1 MDQDYTHF
9 ENYEDLL
16 AREGFRPRLEFHPQ
30 GERKMSDVLWPYK
43 FLEKVNCGIS
53 VCRQLHYHGYLITT
67 SDGLETGIG
76 VDCGRKYFGLKFTR
90 QRQRVDQEVA
100 RRQRI
105 RAVKDMI
112 DQLPAMVSTLAQIK
126 ADYQDLQDQKQRLMG
141 AIGPGIYAALKQRA
155 EKDGAKITR
164 IVRLIGKDLEAYYAT
179 TNKPKGRQ
187 DDAPHREELIATLE
201 GLAFVRARMKDVL
214 ITNLLEPLQALS
226 KCKPDEVGQWKVREL
241 QKTAKWVGEV
251 PQNLIKVQEL
261 IAAGR
266 RFFTSENIANLVHIG
281 APAGP
286 LAQFVADL
294 KTAEQKRTNTAPAI
308 SPVRALDSSEEK
320 EEVNE

>member
-1 MDQDYTHF
+1 MDQDYPHF
-9 ENYEDLL
+9 ESYEDLL

-30 GERKMSDVLWPYK
+30 GERNMSGVLWPYK

-53 VCRQLHYHGYLITT
+53 ACRQLHFHGYLITT

-90 QRQRVDQEVA
+90 QRQLVDQEVA
-100 RRQRI
+100 RRQRV

-126 ADYQDLQDQKQRLMG
+126 ADYHDLQSQKQRLMG

-155 EKDGAKITR
+155 EKDGAKIMR
-164 IVRLIGKDLEAYYAT
+164 SVRLTGKELEAYYAT

-201 GLAFVRARMKDVL
+201 GLAFIRARLKDML

-226 KCKPDEVGQWKVREL
+226 KCKPNEVEQWKVREL
-241 QKTAKWVGEV
+241 QRTSKWVGEV
-251 PQNLIKVQEL
+251 PQSLIKAQEL

-266 RFFTSENIANLVHIG
+266 LFFTSGNIANLIYIG

-286 LAQFVADL
+286 LTQLIADL
-294 KTAEQKRTNTAPAI
+294 K
-308 SPVRALDSSEEK
+308 
-320 EEVNE
+320 EVERIK

>member
-1 MDQDYTHF
+1 MDQDYPHF
-9 ENYEDLL
+9 ESYEDLL

-30 GERKMSDVLWPYK
+30 GERNMSGVLWPYK

-53 VCRQLHYHGYLITT
+53 ACRQLHFHGYLITT

-76 VDCGRKYFGLKFTR
+76 VDCGRKYFGIKFTR
-90 QRQRVDQEVA
+90 QRQLVDQEVA
-100 RRQRI
+100 RRQRV

-112 DQLPAMVSTLAQIK
+112 DQLPAMVSTLSQIK
-126 ADYQDLQDQKQRLMG
+126 ADYHDLQSQKQRLMG

-155 EKDGAKITR
+155 EKDGAKIMR
-164 IVRLIGKDLEAYYAT
+164 SVRLTGKELEAYYAT

-201 GLAFVRARMKDVL
+201 GLAFIRARLKDML

-226 KCKPDEVGQWKVREL
+226 KCKPNEVEQWKVREL
-241 QKTAKWVGEV
+241 QRTSKWVGEV
-251 PQNLIKVQEL
+251 PQSLIKAQEL

-266 RFFTSENIANLVHIG
+266 LFFTSGNIANLIHIG

-286 LAQFVADL
+286 LTQLIADL
-294 KTAEQKRTNTAPAI
+294 K
-308 SPVRALDSSEEK
+308 
-320 EEVNE
+320 EVERIK